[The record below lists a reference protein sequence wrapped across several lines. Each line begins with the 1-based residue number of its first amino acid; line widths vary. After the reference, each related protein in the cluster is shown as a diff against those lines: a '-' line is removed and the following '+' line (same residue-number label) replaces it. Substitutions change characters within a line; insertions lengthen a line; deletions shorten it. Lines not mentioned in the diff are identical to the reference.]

1 MMWFKKHKLEREI
14 EVLKSQIKVLNFTL
28 SDKEREI
35 VSLKE
40 QLNNKPKLI
49 KHLEKEL
56 IESKKFINDY
66 IISTVDDRKEFLK
79 YKYKK
84 ELIDKEEQDRLQAEV
99 RKEMGQGGIDEDEQG
114 CY

>member
-1 MMWFKKHKLEREI
+1 MMWFRKYKLEREI
-14 EVLKSQIKVLNFTL
+14 EVLKSQIKILNFTL

-49 KHLEKEL
+49 KYLEKEL

-84 ELIDKEEQDRLQAEV
+84 ELIDKEEQDKLQAEV
-99 RKEMGQGGIDEDEQG
+99 RKEMGKGGIDEDE
-114 CY
+114 